1 MSDTEAPQQ
10 PTVKPAKRQMTPE
23 ARERMLANLK
33 KGREAKAKKLAERKK
48 LLTPAQTPE
57 PERENSETLAQN
69 TETPLWP
76 WRFALPWAGS
86 IPAVGRGHTP
96 LNYSSSPFWSPRRAC
111 ESNPRFE
118 RARGCRER
126 PPSRPSG

>member
-48 LLTPAQTPE
+48 LLTPTRYPS
-57 PERENSETLAQN
+57 PSEKITRL
-69 TETPLWP
+69 
-76 WRFALPWAGS
+76 
-86 IPAVGRGHTP
+86 
-96 LNYSSSPFWSPRRAC
+96 
-111 ESNPRFE
+111 
-118 RARGCRER
+118 
-126 PPSRPSG
+126 